1 MNDVLH
7 VIDRDGPGS
16 LLDQLSLLI
25 GPDDGIA
32 SVGPP
37 PEDWLAPAAVLSV
50 HVPLGQPRLCGR
62 QMAELA
68 GPGMILHAWSHAAAL
83 AGDAIPQ
90 QRKAGLVWSLAQPP
104 RGQSLRDA
112 LRLARS
118 RGACL
123 TVPTIACR
131 QYLLHAGVGEDSIRL
146 LPPAAVPV
154 DHRLTRRS
162 RTRAMLGLEDRHR
175 LIVAPCDITRDG
187 GHKPACWAFAILR
200 QVRDD
205 LRLLLPGRTTR
216 GRGVLSF
223 AQSTGHGCEIFF
235 TQDRIPPQ
243 DCLAAADLAVFL
255 PTRDADVYSL
265 ATAMAAGLPIVAS
278 ATSDIAETAPHE
290 QAALLTPPGDPRSA
304 AAAILRLL
312 EDSELARRLLARSV
326 ELAGRFAPLHAR
338 RVLEDLRAGLRA
350 GARA

>member
-146 LPPAAVPV
+146 LPPAAVPI
-154 DHRLTRRS
+154 DHRPTRRS
-162 RTRAMLGLEDRHR
+162 RTRAMLAWK
-175 LIVAPCDITRDG
+175 IV
-187 GHKPACWAFAILR
+187 
-200 QVRDD
+200 
-205 LRLLLPGRTTR
+205 
-216 GRGVLSF
+216 
-223 AQSTGHGCEIFF
+223 
-235 TQDRIPPQ
+235 
-243 DCLAAADLAVFL
+243 
-255 PTRDADVYSL
+255 
-265 ATAMAAGLPIVAS
+265 TA
-278 ATSDIAETAPHE
+278 
-290 QAALLTPPGDPRSA
+290 
-304 AAAILRLL
+304 
-312 EDSELARRLLARSV
+312 
-326 ELAGRFAPLHAR
+326 
-338 RVLEDLRAGLRA
+338 
-350 GARA
+350 